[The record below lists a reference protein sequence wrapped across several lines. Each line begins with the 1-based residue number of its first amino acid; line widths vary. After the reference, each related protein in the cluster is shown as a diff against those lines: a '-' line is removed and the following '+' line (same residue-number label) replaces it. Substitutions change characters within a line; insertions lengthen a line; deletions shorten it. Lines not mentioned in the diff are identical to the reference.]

1 MAIFVPWTLQDA
13 LQPLGV
19 KCEVRHPLD
28 GKPETTMQEVLM
40 ERLIESR
47 R

>member
-1 MAIFVPWTLQDA
+1 MLQDA
-13 LQPLGV
+13 PTPLGV
-19 KCEVRHPLD
+19 KCEVRHPFD
-28 GKPETTMQEVLM
+28 GKPETTMQAVLM